1 MATDVTAEDH
11 AVCLLGLMYLAISG
25 LNMSLVENDTDS
37 FRANK
42 VSSAAVCPD
51 ATVKQHSGI
60 NEEED
65 FKC

>member
-1 MATDVTAEDH
+1 MF
-11 AVCLLGLMYLAISG
+11 
-25 LNMSLVENDTDS
+25 LVENDTDS